1 MSSEHAWISGGC
13 PFKGRR
19 IDSRGNIKYKG
30 HMIVSSHELQFVLAK
45 PKAKS
50 GKVIDKE
57 LFPLK
62 DIKSYGCHENVLSVR
77 LGGESAEMGES
88 NMVYFKMKEA
98 VVVKE
103 IMDQVI
109 EMKRKPMPRMPSF
122 DHAGGFYDMSPT
134 AFKAFPGQQ
143 DLQRKPSLPL
153 PSSMQNNMSYYDPSQ
168 MDPTQSSPQ
177 QSDNV
182 FDGYSRAKFTRST
195 STGSSGS
202 STGPLSGNCIPGH
215 ENPIFQFSPIVSPV
229 QYAQVEIP
237 TQRQFVDLPS
247 PTDPSNPGKKKRP
260 FFKTRSLPKFGYTK
274 VDIDTM
280 EALRE
285 IENKEKQSG

>member
-1 MSSEHAWISGGC
+1 MSEQAWISGGC

-30 HMIVSSHELQFVLAK
+30 HMIVSSHELQFILAK

-77 LGGESAEMGES
+77 LGGDSAEMGES
-88 NMVYFKMKEA
+88 SMVYFKMKEA

-109 EMKRKPMPRMPSF
+109 ELKRKPTPRMPSF

-134 AFKAFPGQQ
+134 AFKAFPGAEV
-143 DLQRKPSLPL
+143 QRKPSLPC
-153 PSSMQNNMSYYDPSQ
+153 MQDNLSYYDPSLMQ
-168 MDPTQSSPQ
+168 R

-182 FDGYSRAKFTRST
+182 FEGYSRAKFERST

-202 STGPLSGNCIPGH
+202 STGPLSGNLIPGH
-215 ENPIFQFSPIVSPV
+215 DNLTFQFSPNENLQV
-229 QYAQVEIP
+229 QYAQVEMQSAQESSDK
-237 TQRQFVDLPS
+237 TS
-247 PTDPSNPGKKKRP
+247 PTDNPGKKKRP
-260 FFKTRSLPKFGYTK
+260 FLKSKSLPKFGYTK
-274 VDIDTM
+274 VDIETM
-280 EALRE
+280 EALKE
-285 IENKEKQSG
+285 IESKERQSGQ